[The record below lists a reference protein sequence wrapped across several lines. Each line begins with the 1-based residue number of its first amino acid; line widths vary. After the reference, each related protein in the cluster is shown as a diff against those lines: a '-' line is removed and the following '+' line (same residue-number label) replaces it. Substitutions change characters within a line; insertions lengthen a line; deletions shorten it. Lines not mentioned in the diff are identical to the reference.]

1 MKICSRYGSENEDY
15 VKFCVQCGKSFD
27 NTDNHFEV
35 VEEPSL
41 IKKIFYKF
49 DEEKHKY
56 RIAKIKS
63 FLVVEAVAI
72 FIWAFNDLWFYIDS
86 SKGDI
91 FVSLIAAL
99 CIVVIFIILSAVGLF
114 IIKKIYQFLQS
125 HS

>member
-1 MKICSRYGSENEDY
+1 MKICSRFGSENEDY
-15 VKFCVQCGKSFD
+15 VKFCVHCGKSFD

-35 VEEPSL
+35 VEETSL

-49 DEEKHKY
+49 DEEKQKY

-63 FLVVEAVAI
+63 FLVFEAVAI
-72 FIWAFNDLWFYIDS
+72 FIWAFYDLWFYIDS

-99 CIVVIFIILSAVGLF
+99 CIVVIFIIPSAVGLF

-125 HS
+125 H